1 MEFFFNFKFELT
13 EKKMHSFYLILSFL
27 KTFFVYLKKFKDVCQ
42 QMHINQNL
50 KMVIEER
57 KMIIHYSINLQKINL
72 RRAFYLRKKSKSI
85 EILLNNIHDYINILV
100 KEI

>member
-1 MEFFFNFKFELT
+1 
-13 EKKMHSFYLILSFL
+13 
-27 KTFFVYLKKFKDVCQ
+27 
-42 QMHINQNL
+42 
-50 KMVIEER
+50 MVIEER